1 MAKKEKERQET
12 TETRQEQTAMQ
23 KTGTERQQTGGLARR
38 ETLMPSPLVSPFAF
52 MRRFTEEMDRLFED
66 FFGGGL
72 APRFTSEFAPLA
84 EFRAGVWS
92 PQVEVFERDNQLVV
106 RADLPGLTKDDV
118 HVEITDDALIIEGE
132 RKQEHEE
139 RREGYYRSERSYG
152 RFYREIPLPEG
163 VNAENATATFRN
175 GVLEITMQLPERQ
188 PRGRRI
194 EIKEASEQGQA
205 QAAGRGR

>member
-1 MAKKEKERQET
+1 MTRKDKERQEQTVQT
-12 TETRQEQTAMQ
+12 TESPRQ
-23 KTGTERQQTGGLARR
+23 GGLARR
-38 ETLMPSPLVSPFAF
+38 ETFMPSPITNPFAF

-66 FFGGGL
+66 FFGGSL
-72 APRFTSEFAPLA
+72 IPRWTEFGSLSEFR
-84 EFRAGVWS
+84 ERMWS
-92 PQVEVFERDNQLVV
+92 PQIEVFERDNQLVV

-118 HVEITDDALIIEGE
+118 HVEITDDSLIIQGE

-139 RREGYYRSERSYG
+139 RREGFYRSERSYG

-175 GVLEITMQLPERQ
+175 GVLEITLQVPERQ

-194 EIKEASEQGQA
+194 EIKEATETGQEQA
-205 QAAGRGR
+205 QAAGRSQ